1 MLEEVVYLNE
11 LYDIYG
17 DLLTDK
23 QKEYFENYYFNN
35 LSLGELA
42 DNYNISRNAIYKQI
56 NITVDKLK
64 FYEEKLKLYKKSKK
78 LEEIV
83 KKIDNKEIK
92 KELEE
97 LF

>member
-64 FYEEKLKLYKKSKK
+64 FYEEKLKL
-78 LEEIV
+78 
-83 KKIDNKEIK
+83 
-92 KELEE
+92 
-97 LF
+97 